1 MSKILMKMQFTT
13 TVRKSF
19 YQSLADYLEQ
29 GIPINDIIKL
39 LADSIRLANAK
50 SQMFQAKILDNIR
63 DEMSAGVDFADAVAV
78 WIPMNEAMS
87 IQAGF
92 KSGDPGSGMR
102 NTLEALESASAMKST
117 IISKLSYPGVL
128 LLALVGLIF
137 FFSIAIIPKIVTV
150 MDPAKWPDSA
160 KPLYTVSQFVQNEWY
175 IVVAV
180 IVSAIFAT
188 SWSMPKVVGSLRGFL
203 DIFPPFS
210 FYKAFH
216 GANLL
221 ISLASLMKSGIP
233 LVDSL
238 HEMKKL
244 STPYIRWHLNKMIGN
259 MEEGASL
266 GEALD
271 TGLLSPEMMVNVHM
285 MSRNANF
292 QTAIYAIGRQAV
304 VRSVETISTISGLLN
319 GVALL
324 GVTGYVGWVYF
335 SFFTISNS
343 MAAQV

>member
-1 MSKILMKMQFTT
+1 MSKFFKKLQFSTN
-13 TVRKSF
+13 VRKNF

-50 SQMFQAKILDNIR
+50 SQMFQVSILDSIR
-63 DEMSAGVDFADAVAV
+63 DEMSSGVDFSDAVAE
-78 WIPMNEAMS
+78 WIPINEAMS
-87 IQAGF
+87 ISAGF
-92 KSGDPGSGMR
+92 KSGDPAAGMR

-137 FFSIAIIPKIVTV
+137 FFSTTIIPKIVTV
-150 MDPAKWPDSA
+150 MDPASWPESA

-175 IVVAV
+175 IVVGV
-180 IVSAIFAT
+180 LVGVSISVT
-188 SWSMPKVVGSLRGFL
+188 WSMPRVTGGFRRIL
-203 DIFPPFS
+203 DKFPPYS

-221 ISLASLMKSGIP
+221 ISLAALMKSGIP

-238 HEMKKL
+238 HEMKRL
-244 STPYIRWHLNKMIGN
+244 SSPYIKSHLNKMIMN
-259 MEEGASL
+259 MQEGSSL

-304 VRSVETISTISGLLN
+304 VRSVETISTISGMLN
-319 GVALL
+319 GLALL

-343 MAAQV
+343 MASQV